1 MTQRSDSC
9 YFLPTHPMNSAQGE
23 AQQSLKDLLNK
34 QQFFPPSRE
43 ELHQAL
49 GAILPVLGPKRR
61 GITPRSDQRSFDELM
76 G

>member
-1 MTQRSDSC
+1 MNTTQ
-9 YFLPTHPMNSAQGE
+9 QE

-34 QQFFPPSRE
+34 QQLFPPSPQ
-43 ELHQAL
+43 ELHQAI

-61 GITPRSDQRSFDELM
+61 GIRPRSDQRSLDELT